1 MAKKGFSVFF
11 FFVLFLF
18 CFFSCVICGSAVQCF
33 LNTLPTVVCDVW
45 INSKSVKLWRLIDC
59 VWRNESISVLQ
70 SRVMCARGSD
80 WNALCPDF
88 KRKVKKKGYFSVEGR
103 RKPASEFSDGM
114 LHLLRLLY
122 QSTTTWGKCFT
133 FHSITY
139 LLISVISYFADC
151 MLHQSQR
158 SKILNYC
165 GSGVEPACCYQKAA
179 GSIPLVCTLQGSHRH
194 PCIG

>member
-114 LHLLRLLY
+114 LLSTFAEATVPVHYNLRQMFYFSLY
-122 QSTTTWGKCFT
+122 
-133 FHSITY
+133 Y
-139 LLISVISYFADC
+139 LFAHFSY
-151 MLHQSQR
+151 
-158 SKILNYC
+158 
-165 GSGVEPACCYQKAA
+165 
-179 GSIPLVCTLQGSHRH
+179 
-194 PCIG
+194 

>member
-59 VWRNESISVLQ
+59 LWRNESISVLQ

-88 KRKVKKKGYFSVEGR
+88 KRKVKKKRLFFSRGEKKTCFWIQWWNVTKYICWGYCTSPLQLEANV
-103 RKPASEFSDGM
+103 
-114 LHLLRLLY
+114 LL
-122 QSTTTWGKCFT
+122 FT
-133 FHSITY
+133 L
-139 LLISVISYFADC
+139 LLICSFQLLVI
-151 MLHQSQR
+151 LQ
-158 SKILNYC
+158 I
-165 GSGVEPACCYQKAA
+165 ACCIRAKEAKFL
-179 GSIPLVCTLQGSHRH
+179 IIVDQG
-194 PCIG
+194 